1 MENDVFVGDDIFF
14 RRFQPSALS
23 CKDSLFPRA
32 KAFPQKTS
40 LNRYAGILYHIF
52 VSLFLSFR
60 GAIDC
65 QISSRSSPVVNPAA
79 LAPQGSTLL
88 GASGV
93 PMAHCKLQGNRS
105 SKLRWH
111 TFPRCWFQ
119 TNKTAQAAC
128 GSTRGMDRAG
138 IGVFSEGTGA
148 CRELKIHHFLPF
160 DCDPPRQYNLWG
172 FCSFYFA

>member
-1 MENDVFVGDDIFF
+1 MT
-14 RRFQPSALS
+14 
-23 CKDSLFPRA
+23 CKDSPFPRA
-32 KAFPQKTS
+32 KVLPKKTS

-93 PMAHCKLQGNRS
+93 PMAHCKLQGNRG

-111 TFPRCWFQ
+111 TFSRCWVQ
-119 TNKTAQAAC
+119 TNTTAQAAC

-138 IGVFSEGTGA
+138 IGVFSEVTGA

-160 DCDPPRQYNLWG
+160 DCSPPSQYNLWG
-172 FCSFYFA
+172 LCSYYFA